1 MLHFVRDCFILT
13 AALALSAGCE
23 SSGGGGFEP
32 SPDNGDRHALTE
44 VGEILRN
51 RMLDTTQPPRSQADI
66 GRYENAGPTGFG
78 RVTKGE
84 IVVLWGANPKDGASD
99 QILAYEKKTPQ
110 AGGFV
115 LMQDGITV
123 KKLTPDE
130 FQAAPKAG
138 ATAPPGAD
146 KSK

>member
-1 MLHFVRDCFILT
+1 MIRSVRDCFLLT

-32 SPDNGDRHALTE
+32 SPENGDRYALTE

-51 RMLDTTQPPRSQADI
+51 RMLNTTQPPRNPADI
-66 GRYENAGPTGFG
+66 ARYENAGPTGLG
-78 RVTKGE
+78 KVQKGE

-99 QILAYEKKTPQ
+99 QVLAYEKKTPQ
-110 AGGFV
+110 SGGFV
-115 LMQDGITV
+115 LMQDGTTV

-130 FQAAPKAG
+130 FRSAPKAG
-138 ATAPPGAD
+138 APAPPGAE

>member
-1 MLHFVRDCFILT
+1 MLRFVRDGFILT
-13 AALALSAGCE
+13 AVLALAAGCE
-23 SSGGGGFEP
+23 SSGGGGFEA
-32 SPDNGDRHALTE
+32 SPDNGDRYALTE

-51 RMLDTTQPPRSQADI
+51 RMLDTTQPPRSQDDI

-78 RVTKGE
+78 RVKKGE
-84 IVVLWGANPKDGASD
+84 IVVLWGTNPKDGASD
-99 QILAYEKKTPQ
+99 QILAYEKKTPL

-115 LMQDGITV
+115 LMQDGLTV

-130 FQAAPKAG
+130 FRAAPKSG
-138 ATAPPGAD
+138 ASAPPGAD